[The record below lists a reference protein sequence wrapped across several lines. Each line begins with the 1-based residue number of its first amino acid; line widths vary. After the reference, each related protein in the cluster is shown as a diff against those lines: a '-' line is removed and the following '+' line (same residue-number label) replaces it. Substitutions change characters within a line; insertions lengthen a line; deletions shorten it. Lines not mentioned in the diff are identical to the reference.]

1 MKRCL
6 VCFLYIFWIV
16 VTRPDGL
23 KIWFNNESIVSVTKD
38 PSNDKQTLI
47 RTLNG
52 DVRVTEE
59 PEDVMKQL
67 NVNDNRYENK

>member
-1 MKRCL
+1 MKRWL

-52 DVRVTEE
+52 DVRVSETPEE
-59 PEDVMKQL
+59 VMKQL